1 MAEADGLFIF
11 MGAYDSV
18 DEAKE
23 DFEAIKVLRAEK
35 FVGRYEAALFQKT
48 VDGDVKVLDTDV
60 TERAAGAK
68 AGLVAGAVIGVFFPV
83 SLIALAGTGAGVG
96 ALVSNVSRVMK
107 RHDIKEMGEALDA
120 GQAAVVIVAE
130 TTVEAGVENL
140 MKKASKIMKKE
151 IDAQADD
158 MKAAIDGVMT

>member
-1 MAEADGLFIF
+1 MAEADGLFVF

-35 FVGRYEAALFQKT
+35 FVGRYEAALFEK
-48 VDGDVKVLDTDV
+48 DDKGDVKVLDTDV

-68 AGLVAGAVIGVFFPV
+68 AGLIAGAVIGVFFPV

-140 MKKASKIMKKE
+140 MKKASKVMKKE
-151 IDAQADD
+151 IDEQADD
-158 MKAAIDGVMT
+158 MKAAIDDVMA